1 MDASIYK
8 THKLPNGLT
17 LLIEEMPT
25 VHSVAVGFLA
35 GFGSKHE
42 RAVPGG
48 IAHYIEH
55 MLFKGTL
62 RRSPADIAEQIDS
75 VGGRINA
82 HTSKEYTS
90 YYAVVLDE
98 HFALASDVLADMYLN
113 SAFAEEEIER
123 ERNVILEEIN
133 MYEDS
138 PDEKIHD
145 LSCQNIWDG
154 HILGEPIIGTEKSVK
169 KITRADMVGCIKNF
183 YTPDNTII
191 AVAGNVRAEEVLRQV
206 EEKLG
211 AFRGR
216 RQDYQDEPI
225 KIVPGIKVVKKDTEQ
240 VHLCLSTKGVPY
252 TSADRFTLSLLSSA
266 LGGSMS
272 SRLFQKVREQKGLV
286 YSIYTYPSFYLQ
298 TGLFTLYVG
307 TQLKNAQQVLDISL
321 REFTQIKQNGITP
334 EELLRAKEQVKG
346 HLVLNLE
353 DSSSRMSW
361 LLKSYYNYGRINT
374 VEQVMANVDKVTGDD
389 IQRLA
394 NEIFIKE
401 DLQLTAIG
409 NFTKGSLFQELDC

>member
-1 MDASIYK
+1 MFAPEYK
-8 THKLPNGLT
+8 IHQLPGGLT

-25 VHSVAVGFLA
+25 VHSAAVGFLV

-42 RAVPGG
+42 QKLPGG
-48 IAHYIEH
+48 LAHYIEH

-90 YYAVVLDE
+90 YYAVVLDR
-98 HFALASDVLADMYLN
+98 HFDLAIDVLSDMYLN

-145 LSCQNIWDG
+145 LSSQNIWDG
-154 HILGEPIIGTEKSVK
+154 HILGAPIIGTEKSVR
-169 KITRADMVGCIKNF
+169 KITRNDITGCIKNF
-183 YTPDNTII
+183 YTPDNTIV
-191 AVAGNVRAEEVLRQV
+191 AVAGNVKADEVIALV

-211 AFRGR
+211 AFRGKK
-216 RQDYQDEPI
+216 QECPEDPL

-240 VHLCLSTKGVPY
+240 THLCLATKGVSY
-252 TSADRFTLSLLSSA
+252 KSADRFTLSLLSSA

-286 YSIYTYPSFYLQ
+286 YSIYTYPSFYAPG
-298 TGLFTLYVG
+298 GLFTLYVG
-307 TQLKNAQQVLDISL
+307 TQLKNVQQVLDISL
-321 REFTQIKQNGITP
+321 REFTLIKQNGISA
-334 EELLRAKEQVKG
+334 EELQRAKEQVKG

-361 LLKSYYNYGRINT
+361 LLKSYYNYGLINN
-374 VEQVMANVDKVTGDD
+374 VEQVMAKVDKVTGDD
-389 IQRLA
+389 AQRLA

-409 NFTKGSLFQELDC
+409 NFPKSGFFPELSC

>member
-1 MDASIYK
+1 MNPAVKIQ
-8 THKLPNGLT
+8 KLANGLT
-17 LLIEEMPT
+17 VIVEEMPL
-25 VHSVAVGFLA
+25 VHSAAVGFLV

-42 RAVPGG
+42 QDFPGG
-48 IAHYIEH
+48 LAHYVEH

-62 RRSPADIAEQIDS
+62 KRTPADIAEQIDS

-98 HFALASDVLADMYLN
+98 HFDLALDILSDMYLN
-113 SAFAEEEIER
+113 SAFAETEIER
-123 ERNVILEEIN
+123 ERNVILEEIK
-133 MYEDS
+133 MYDDS

-145 LSCQNIWDG
+145 LACQNIWDG
-154 HILGEPIIGTEKSVK
+154 HILGNPIIGTEKSVR
-169 KITRADMVGCIKNF
+169 KIARADILSCIKNF

-191 AVAGNVRAEEVLRQV
+191 AVAGNVKAEEVIKQI
-206 EEKLG
+206 ESKFDG
-211 AFRGR
+211 FRGKVNA
-216 RQDYQDEPI
+216 YTEPPI
-225 KIVPGIKVVKKDTEQ
+225 KITPGIKIVKKDTEQ
-240 VHLCLSTKGVPY
+240 VHLCLSTKGVSY
-252 TSADRFTLSLLSSA
+252 QSGDRFTLSLLSSI

-286 YSIYTYPSFYLQ
+286 YSIYTYPTFYKNA
-298 TGLFTLYVG
+298 GLFTLYVG
-307 TQLKNAQQVLDISL
+307 TQLKNTKQVLDISL
-321 REFTQIKQNGITP
+321 KELTLVKQNGITP
-334 EELLRAKEQVKG
+334 IELQRAKEQVKG

-361 LLKSYYNYGRINT
+361 LLKSLYNYGAINS
-374 VEQVMANVDKVTGDD
+374 VEEIMHKVEAVSGDD

-409 NFTKGSLFQELDC
+409 NFAKTNFFQELDC